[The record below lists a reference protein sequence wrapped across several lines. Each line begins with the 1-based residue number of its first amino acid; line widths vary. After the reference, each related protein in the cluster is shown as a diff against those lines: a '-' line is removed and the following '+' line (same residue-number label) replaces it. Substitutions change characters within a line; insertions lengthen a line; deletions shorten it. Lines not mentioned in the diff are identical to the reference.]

1 MPLLDA
7 VPAATAAV
15 ALIIGFLIGSVGIGG
30 VLLAPW
36 LIEFGG
42 LDVRSAITIAMASYV
57 ATGLAALV
65 LHRNAQRSARRDG
78 AHDEVAYRHGGDW
91 RVIVATAPGAL
102 LGALALAHVP
112 PRWPLALLAALLLA
126 TALRILLRAPATGQP
141 RRTASA
147 AADWATGAVAGFASA
162 LSGTGGP
169 MVLVPLQAW
178 RGVPLL
184 AAIATGQLAQLPIAL
199 VATAG
204 NAASGGVNLGYAAL
218 IGALLLPGVW
228 VGPRVAHA
236 LPRAG
241 FTRAVAVLLLATG
254 AWLAVKVIAGSA

>member
-1 MPLLDA
+1 MPVLDA
-7 VPAATAAV
+7 VPVATLAV
-15 ALIIGFLIGSVGIGG
+15 ALVIGFLIGSVGIGG

-57 ATGLAALV
+57 ATGLAAVV
-65 LHRNAQRSARRDG
+65 LHRHAQRGAQRDG
-78 AHDEVAYRHGGDW
+78 TDRKVAYRHAGDF

-112 PRWPLALLAALLLA
+112 PRWPLGLLAALLLA
-126 TALRILLRAPATGQP
+126 TGLRMLLRAPATAQP
-141 RRTASA
+141 RRTARP

-204 NAASGGVNLGYAAL
+204 NAASGGVNASYAAL
-218 IGALLLPGVW
+218 IGVLLLPGVW
-228 VGPRVAHA
+228 LGPRLAHA

-241 FTRAVAVLLLATG
+241 FARAVAVLLLATG
-254 AWLAVKVIAGSA
+254 AWLMVKAIRGS